1 MNYKIIFYIGTLA
14 IISAIIGGG
23 AVYVFTNNKNINS
36 KTETSTSNITEPNSS
51 SVKTFAN
58 STIEQKISSISSL
71 TIPSTLSP
79 KSAIAE
85 LDENLEKP
93 AGQKFVGW
101 LGSTNIEMYLN
112 FKQDKITG
120 KYYNS
125 FDKKWYTLD
134 GVFRDYNMGQ
144 QTGQMGT
151 IELNEF
157 NNNLITG
164 SLSFNLQNPAKYTNQ
179 NQQNN
184 LYQNNYSYSYGIPA
198 GVYYTN
204 SIKTMAGNYSDK
216 KNANY
221 DLFVSY
227 EPADIADFVDKS
239 IEVKVVKLDDGN
251 IGNATIFE
259 QNGNYF
265 FTFEDWK
272 VKDFKVGDKIKITGK
287 IRSFINSQSFET
299 KPFVDPNNQGQY
311 ESTSQGIFQISDVK
325 KV

>member
-164 SLSFNLQNPAKYTNQ
+164 SLHLTHS
-179 NQQNN
+179 
-184 LYQNNYSYSYGIPA
+184 
-198 GVYYTN
+198 
-204 SIKTMAGNYSDK
+204 
-216 KNANY
+216 
-221 DLFVSY
+221 
-227 EPADIADFVDKS
+227 
-239 IEVKVVKLDDGN
+239 
-251 IGNATIFE
+251 
-259 QNGNYF
+259 
-265 FTFEDWK
+265 
-272 VKDFKVGDKIKITGK
+272 
-287 IRSFINSQSFET
+287 
-299 KPFVDPNNQGQY
+299 
-311 ESTSQGIFQISDVK
+311 
-325 KV
+325 